1 MKIVK
6 TEIIEEDGTKYK
18 VYTYDNG
25 AVVKVTYSDEPIPE
39 PEPIESEPTTE
50 EILADIQ
57 INTDYL
63 VCLAEINNE

>member
-18 VYTYDNG
+18 VDTYDNG
-25 AVVKVTYSDEPIPE
+25 AVVKVTYSDEPITE
-39 PEPIESEPTTE
+39 PEHIESEPTTE

-57 INTDYL
+57 VNTDYL